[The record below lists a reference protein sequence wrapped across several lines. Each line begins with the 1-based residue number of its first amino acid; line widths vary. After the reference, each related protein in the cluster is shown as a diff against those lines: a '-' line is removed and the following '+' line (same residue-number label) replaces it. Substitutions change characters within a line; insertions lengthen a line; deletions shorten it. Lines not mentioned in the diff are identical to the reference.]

1 MATPPNVVISSAM
14 TGKFRFEVGFMK
26 TPVLF
31 VEMRQNIKRYSP
43 HCDVV
48 ERIVWQKATSI
59 QAFAIQ
65 FRYSGPEIN

>member
-1 MATPPNVVISSAM
+1 MATLPNMVISSEL

-31 VEMRQNIKRYSP
+31 VEMRQTIRRYSP

-48 ERIVWQKATSI
+48 ERIVWQKATAT

-65 FRYSGPEIN
+65 FRYSGSEIN